1 MFEVDPEGVISSWGS
16 DGVADLAPG
25 CEREEAAPSV
35 GDEAA
40 STFGTVALIRMTM
53 P

>member
-1 MFEVDPEGVISSWGS
+1 MLVGAISSWGS
-16 DGVADLAPG
+16 DGVAVFALG
-25 CEREEAAPSV
+25 CEREEAAPGV